1 VRAREGERERE
12 RERELTWGF
21 VCSYSMVV
29 SKVLTNDSSQAV
41 PVMLQLTIWWTR
53 SLYGWLCLPWMLLQG
68 FLYPLLMHLPRTAY
82 NAQGKVCPIATAHER
97 KRSRDKRMFASA
109 DKDKDGLLDFNEF
122 ALLYDNSQRSEEELR
137 AIFARLDDDAS
148 GKIKKEEFVKFQQ
161 LHDDTRK
168 QKLLAQQN
176 SKDAEAQRS
185 THEPCSSTNE
195 PCSQVYSGPVTVSVD
210 A

>member
-1 VRAREGERERE
+1 
-12 RERELTWGF
+12 
-21 VCSYSMVV
+21 
-29 SKVLTNDSSQAV
+29 
-41 PVMLQLTIWWTR
+41 
-53 SLYGWLCLPWMLLQG
+53 
-68 FLYPLLMHLPRTAY
+68 
-82 NAQGKVCPIATAHER
+82 
-97 KRSRDKRMFASA
+97 MFASA

-148 GKIKKEEFVKFQQ
+148 GKIKKEEFVKFQR
-161 LHDDTRK
+161 LHDDARK

-185 THEPCSSTNE
+185 THEPCSSTHE